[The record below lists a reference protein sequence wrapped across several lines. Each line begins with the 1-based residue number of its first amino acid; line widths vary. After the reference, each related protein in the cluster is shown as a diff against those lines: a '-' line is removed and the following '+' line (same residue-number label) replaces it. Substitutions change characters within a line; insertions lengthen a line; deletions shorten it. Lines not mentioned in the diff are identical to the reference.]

1 MRGYRAGALW
11 LLMAGASLCWAE
23 LPRLTLRLN
32 AQPLHVEVVDT
43 PEARQRGLM
52 DRTALPASQGMLFVF
67 SDLAQRC
74 LWMKN
79 TSVPLSAA
87 FLDAQGR
94 ILNLVDLQ
102 PNDLQTHCS
111 SAPARFALE
120 VNQGWFARHGIQPG
134 LKLEGLPEAKN

>member
-1 MRGYRAGALW
+1 MPLCRSAALW
-11 LLMAGASLCWAE
+11 LLIAGPSLCWAE
-23 LPRLTLRLN
+23 LPQLTLRLN

-52 DRTALPASQGMLFVF
+52 GRTALPASQGMLFVF

-79 TSVPLSAA
+79 TSLPLSAA

-120 VNQGWFARHGIQPG
+120 VNQGWFARHAIQPG